1 MLTSYQTLITQ
12 TYRSVNAPVIGITGN
27 FGEKGLELAAGYFRS
42 IEAAGGVAVA
52 LPPTTNAEQI
62 MLSLDG
68 LDGILFSGGGDI
80 NPLLLGEE
88 PLPALGSVNPLRD
101 EHELLLA
108 QLAYDKQIPMLGI
121 CRGLQIIVAALG
133 GQLHQDIRT
142 CMPDA
147 PLIKHSQ
154 QMPREVAS
162 HTVNILPDSKLCSL
176 FGEQLCVNSFHHQ
189 AVAAAGPHLR
199 VVATAPDGVIEAVES
214 TEFKSIMGVQWHPEC
229 FILGGNECMM
239 PLFKDFVE
247 QAQSFRNAKRLH
259 SKVLTL
265 DSHCDTPM
273 QFSKGVNFAHRD
285 ANLLVDAHKMR
296 DGHLNAVFM
305 VAYLEQQGRDDE
317 SLKNATHKAD
327 SILDA
332 IRSMV
337 EQTPGVALA
346 QTPEDLYRNKF
357 NDTKS
362 VVLGIENGYAIGKDL
377 ANIAR
382 YKAAGVA
389 YMTLCHN
396 GDNDICDSA
405 RRSQCEHN
413 GLSPFGKEVV
423 KEMNRVGMLIDLSHA
438 SEKTFYDVL
447 QLSKYPVACT
457 HSSSKTLCN
466 HARNLTDDQLRA
478 IAKNGGVAQATFY
491 EGVLREEGEATILD
505 AVAHI
510 LHMISVA
517 GIDHVGI
524 GSDFDGDGGVK
535 GLASAAELI
544 NLTRH
549 LQAAGLSDEDLQ
561 KLWGGNFL
569 RVLSSQH

>member
-1 MLTSYQTLITQ
+1 
-12 TYRSVNAPVIGITGN
+12 
-27 FGEKGLELAAGYFRS
+27 
-42 IEAAGGVAVA
+42 
-52 LPPTTNAEQI
+52 
-62 MLSLDG
+62 
-68 LDGILFSGGGDI
+68 
-80 NPLLLGEE
+80 
-88 PLPALGSVNPLRD
+88 
-101 EHELLLA
+101 
-108 QLAYDKQIPMLGI
+108 
-121 CRGLQIIVAALG
+121 
-133 GQLHQDIRT
+133 
-142 CMPDA
+142 MPDA
-147 PLIKHSQ
+147 HLIKHSQ

-162 HTVNILPDSKLCSL
+162 HTVNILPDSKLRTL

-189 AVAAAGPHLR
+189 AVASAGPRLR

-214 TEFKSIMGVQWHPEC
+214 TEFKSIIGVQWHPEC
-229 FILGGNECMM
+229 FILGGNECML

-259 SKVLTL
+259 NKVLTL

-296 DGHLNAVFM
+296 DGHLDAIFM

-317 SLKNATHKAD
+317 SLKNATRKAD

-337 EQTPGVALA
+337 GQTPGFALA

-377 ANIAR
+377 DNIAR

-491 EGVLREEGEATILD
+491 EGFLREEGEATILD